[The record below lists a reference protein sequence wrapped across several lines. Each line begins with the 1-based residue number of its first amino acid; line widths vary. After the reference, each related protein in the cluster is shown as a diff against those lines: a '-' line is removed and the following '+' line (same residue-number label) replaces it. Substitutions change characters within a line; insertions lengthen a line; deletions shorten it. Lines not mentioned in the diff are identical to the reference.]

1 MSTDTEQQQDRGDE
15 LQLTDGAP
23 SLDGSEQDAAAEL
36 ARIAADSAAN
46 AEKEAEKEAEHA
58 DNAENDAEKGEK
70 GEESAKKGKDS
81 RIPLAR
87 HKDLLEKERERR
99 AALEAELAR
108 YRQGADLAR
117 TNDEIDKAETKL
129 VELETR
135 YTKLLADGE
144 IDQATGLMREIRTA
158 ERGIS
163 EQKTAFQVQAAETR
177 AVERVRYDTV
187 VERLEQAYP
196 QLNPDSDAFDQDQVQ
211 DVLDLKETYERR
223 GMTPSSALQKAVS
236 KTFGAETGKQDKAV
250 NVTPRVDPAQVAAT
264 RKEQA
269 TKAAIDAAKR
279 QPASTRDVGL
289 DSDRVGALTA
299 KSAMGM
305 NQDQFAKLTD
315 DQLSAM
321 RGDQLA

>member
-1 MSTDTEQQQDRGDE
+1 MSADNDSMDRGDE
-15 LQLTDGAP
+15 VQLTDGAP
-23 SLDGSEQDAAAEL
+23 ALDAEADASAEL
-36 ARIAADSAAN
+36 ARIEAEN
-46 AEKEAEKEAEHA
+46 AEKEAENGE
-58 DNAENDAEKGEK
+58 NAAEKGEK
-70 GEESAKKGKDS
+70 DADSAKKGKDS

-87 HKDLLEKERERR
+87 HKDLLEKERDRR

-117 TNDEIDKAETKL
+117 TNDAIDQAENRL
-129 VELETR
+129 IELETR
-135 YTKLLADGE
+135 YTQLLADGE
-144 IDQATGLMREIRTA
+144 IEKATLLMREIRTA

-187 VERLEQAYP
+187 VERLEAAYP

-236 KTFGAETGKQDKAV
+236 KTFGAESKKQENATT
-250 NVTPRVDPAQVAAT
+250 VTPRVDPGQVAAT

-269 TKAAIDAAKR
+269 TKTAIDAAKR

-305 NQDQFAKLTD
+305 TQDQFSKLTD
-315 DQLSAM
+315 EQLSAM